1 MPRDIDAPHR
11 MRPQRRSRGVD
22 AAVATLATRQ
32 EGVVSHAQLIE
43 IGLTPRTIGRRLEAQ
58 RLHELHRGVYAVGHR
73 HVSRHGRYLA
83 AVLASGSGAVLSHRS
98 AAALW
103 ELRAPKE
110 GDIDVTVPCDRRGGG
125 DIRIHR
131 NAIESG
137 DVTTR
142 HGIPVTTPLRTL
154 LDLAAV
160 VGEHELERAIRQAE
174 YAHLTTTALLAE
186 AVTSRPGRRG
196 CKSLRKVLAH
206 LGEAPGLTRSEL
218 EQAFLRFLRR
228 HRLPMPELNVRMR
241 IGGRQIEAD
250 CIWRARRLIVELD
263 GRAAHDSAS
272 AFESDRARD
281 SALVAAHWRVVRI
294 TNARMRNDGPR
305 VAAEL
310 RALLA

>member
-1 MPRDIDAPHR
+1 MDVAL
-11 MRPQRRSRGVD
+11 
-22 AAVATLATRQ
+22 AALATRQ
-32 EGVVSHAQLIE
+32 HGVVSHEQLERLGFSRRAIARRIE
-43 IGLTPRTIGRRLEAQ
+43 AG
-58 RLHELHRGVYAVGHR
+58 RLHLLHRGTYAVGHVR
-73 HVSRHGRYLA
+73 LSREGRYLA
-83 AVLASGSGAVLSHRS
+83 AVLFAGDGAALSHC
-98 AAALW
+98 AAAELW
-103 ELRAPKE
+103 DLRTARE
-110 GDIDVTVPCDRRGGG
+110 RRIDVIAPRHRRGDAGV
-125 DIRIHR
+125 RVRAHALER
-131 NAIESG
+131 LET
-137 DVTTR
+137 TTR

-186 AVTSRPGRRG
+186 AVTSRPGGRG

-281 SALVAAHWRVVRI
+281 SALAAAHWCVVRI
-294 TNARMRNDGPR
+294 TNARMRNDGAR
-305 VAAEL
+305 VAREL